1 MHELGIAEQMLQ
13 VALDYAAK
21 NNAKRITAFNVEMNA
36 AMDESADSLRFHFE
50 NLSRGTIAEDARVEI
65 SRVPVKAKCLEC
77 GNEFDWEAQDQVCPR
92 CAGARVRA
100 VLRDEFRLASID
112 VE

>member
-1 MHELGIAEQMLQ
+1 MHELGIAEQMLK
-13 VALDYAAK
+13 VALNYAAK
-21 NNAKRITAFNVEMNA
+21 NNAKRITAFNVEMSA

-50 NLSRGTIAEDARVEI
+50 NLSRGTIAEGARMEI

-77 GNEFDWEAQDQVCPR
+77 GSEFDWEAQDRVCPR
-92 CAGARVRA
+92 CSSPRVRA
-100 VLRDEFRLASID
+100 VLHDEFRLASID